1 MTTNR
6 ICWLLAGLVLILAV
20 WSGNAKAETYLYAGA
35 WSKHL
40 VSEGLNEEHRLL
52 AIEHNGWFA
61 GRFTNSYDRESYAV
75 ARKFKWTYGELEGG
89 VYVGAVRG
97 YTRCWGDD
105 DSSTNTCPLA
115 VPYITYDAPVAPQV
129 MLIGEAVAVSI
140 RIGL

>member
-1 MTTNR
+1 MTINR
-6 ICWLLAGLVLILAV
+6 LCWAFALYILIAFV
-20 WSGNAKAETYLYAGA
+20 WSQNAKAETNVFVGA

-40 VSEGLNEEHRLL
+40 ISKDLNEEHRLF
-52 AIEHNGWFA
+52 AVEHNNWFA
-61 GRFTNSYDRESYAV
+61 GTFTNSYDRESYAV
-75 ARKFKWTYGELEGG
+75 AHKFKWTYGELEGG

-105 DSSTNTCPLA
+105 DSNTDTCPLA
-115 VPYITYDAPVAPQV
+115 VPYIAYDAPVAPQI